1 MRWVQMSNK
10 IKASLSN
17 AYKSLINLERIY
29 YIVKKHKTLCPVD
42 PMGVFCNGL
51 GFSGKKRDPHI
62 YLQAY
67 GFRGIVTFSKLSIS
81 SLHTV

>member
-29 YIVKKHKTLCPVD
+29 YIVEKHKTLCPVRIQWVCSAMD
-42 PMGVFCNGL
+42 WASL
-51 GFSGKKRDPHI
+51 GKKQIHI
-62 YLQAY
+62 YICRHMDSEA
-67 GFRGIVTFSKLSIS
+67 
-81 SLHTV
+81 